1 MYTTALGSA
10 LTTKLVSGQPNSV
23 QRETYIR
30 GNNDKKKI
38 KEADFPAEVP
48 ESKSNKCETGNAEHS
63 MHELSP
69 ESAKECSV
77 TENESYD
84 RAKNDGSTNQAEKH
98 SARGVFQA

>member
-10 LTTKLVSGQPNSV
+10 LTTMLVSGQPNSV

-48 ESKSNKCETGNAEHS
+48 ESNSHKNEAGNWR
-63 MHELSP
+63 P
-69 ESAKECSV
+69 C
-77 TENESYD
+77 
-84 RAKNDGSTNQAEKH
+84 
-98 SARGVFQA
+98 